1 MPEFL
6 ELLPPEQ
13 ALSLFLSQ
21 LPAVPLPVEEVE
33 TQTALGRVAAQ
44 DILAPHPLP
53 TFPRGTM
60 DGYAVRARDTYG
72 ASEGL
77 PAYLSLIGEVP
88 MGSAPPFALSAYQA
102 APIHTG
108 GMLPQGADAVVM
120 LEDVQLTREG
130 EIEVLRAAAVG
141 ENTLRVGE
149 DVREGQV
156 VVRRGKLLRP
166 ADIGGLTGLGI
177 LRVPVAQR
185 PHVGLISSGDELVPP
200 ERAPDLGQVR
210 DINAY
215 SLSALVEQSGGRATR
230 YGIATDNWDDLKRL
244 ASAALQQCDVVV
256 ITAGSSASTRDLTSG
271 VIQEL
276 GSPGVLVHG
285 VDVHPGKPTI
295 LAVSNGK
302 AVIGLP
308 GNPVSAMVI
317 ARLFLVPL
325 IHRLL
330 GLPERGFSPAIP
342 ATLTVN
348 LASRAGREDWI
359 PVRLKEGEGELL
371 AEPIFSKSNLI
382 FSLAEADGLVKIPAD
397 ATGLHTNEKVL
408 VELL

>member
-13 ALSLFLSQ
+13 ALNLFLSR
-21 LPAVPLPVEEVE
+21 LPSVSPPAEEVE
-33 TQTALGRVAAQ
+33 TQNALGRVAAE

-88 MGSAPPFALSAYQA
+88 MGSAPSFTLSAYQA
-102 APIHTG
+102 ALIHTG

-130 EIEVLRAAAVG
+130 EIEVLRPAAIG

-156 VVRRGKLLRP
+156 VVPHGKLLRP

-177 LRVPVAQR
+177 LQLPVARR
-185 PHVGLISSGDELVPP
+185 PLVGLISSGDELVPP
-200 ERAPDLGQVR
+200 EQAPGLGQVR

-215 SLSALVEQSGGRATR
+215 SLSALVEDSGGRATR
-230 YGIATDNWDDLKRL
+230 YGIASDKWDDLKHL
-244 ASAALQQCDVVV
+244 ASSALEQCDVVV

-295 LAVSNGK
+295 LAVCNGK
-302 AVIGLP
+302 GVIGLP
-308 GNPVSAMVI
+308 GNPVSALVI

-325 IHRLL
+325 IRRLL
-330 GLPERGFSPAIP
+330 GLSERGFSPAVP

-359 PVRLKEGEGELL
+359 PVRLTEGEGELL

-382 FSLAEADGLVKIPAD
+382 FSLAEADGLVRIPAD